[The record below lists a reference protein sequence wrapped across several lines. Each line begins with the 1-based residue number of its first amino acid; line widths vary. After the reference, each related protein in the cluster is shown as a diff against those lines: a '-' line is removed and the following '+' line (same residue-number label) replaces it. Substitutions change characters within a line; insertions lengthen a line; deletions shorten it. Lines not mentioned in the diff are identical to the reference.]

1 MAAFFRR
8 MMAFQRKHY
17 TFSWLLCV
25 AVLVGIDIPY
35 ESGILPLW
43 AAVLLLLL
51 MNLVTW
57 PLFLV
62 YREDR
67 KACRKAHQ
75 HWPGPPRLQL
85 LYWVP
90 VAVTTLVPLWL
101 LFD

>member
-8 MMAFQRKHY
+8 LMAFQRKHY

-25 AVLVGIDIPY
+25 AALVGIDLPY
-35 ESGILPLW
+35 EFGFLPRW
-43 AAVLLLLL
+43 PAVLLLLL
-51 MNLVTW
+51 MNFVTW

-62 YREDR
+62 YRED
-67 KACRKAHQ
+67 RKAHQ

-90 VAVTTLVPLWL
+90 VAVTALVPLWL

>member
-8 MMAFQRKHY
+8 LMAFQRKHY
-17 TFSWLLCV
+17 TFSWLRCV
-25 AVLVGIDIPY
+25 AALVGIDLPY
-35 ESGILPLW
+35 ESGVLPFW
-43 AAVLLLLL
+43 ATVLPLLL

-67 KACRKAHQ
+67 KAYRKAHRL
-75 HWPGPPRLQL
+75 WPGPLRLQL
-85 LYWVP
+85 IYWIP
-90 VAVTTLVPLWL
+90 AAVTTLVPLWL